1 MRLEFFGIENLNFV
15 EFNITG
21 DDLNCH
27 RLNEESLYLSSEVFN
42 LYVHCFEKSN
52 ELYEYFEP
60 TKYNSRKIV
69 VLNNELNNNLKKLSH
84 IKSLEEFVK
93 HIDGIFMGKNFL
105 VELEKADPSWK
116 EHWKMIL
123 TKLIESN
130 KQMIAVVDRCI
141 DESRI
146 LWVIGY

>member
-15 EFNITG
+15 EFNFTG

-27 RLNEESLYLSSEVFN
+27 RLNEESFFLSSEVFN
-42 LYVHCFEKSN
+42 LYAHCYEQSN

-60 TKYNSRKIV
+60 TKYNSRKII
-69 VLNNELNNNLKKLSH
+69 VLRNELTVNLEKLSR
-84 IKSLEEFVK
+84 IKTVDEFVNY
-93 HIDGIFMGKNFL
+93 IDNVFLGKTFL
-105 VELEKADPSWK
+105 IELEKADSSWK
-116 EHWKMIL
+116 ENWESYNLKLKEINKEMI
-123 TKLIESN
+123 TI
-130 KQMIAVVDRCI
+130 VDRCI